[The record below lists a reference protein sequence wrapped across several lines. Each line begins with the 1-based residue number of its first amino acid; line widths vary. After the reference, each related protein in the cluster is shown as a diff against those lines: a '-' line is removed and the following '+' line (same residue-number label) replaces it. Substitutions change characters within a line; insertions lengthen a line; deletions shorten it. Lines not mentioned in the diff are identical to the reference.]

1 MTARTRPQS
10 PPPTKR
16 NPPPPSRNAS
26 VRESLALD
34 HLPVKS
40 SNARLRFHRS
50 VARQTR
56 THPIK
61 PPLTHPLPRR
71 RRGQQSSRNHR
82 IIYHYALLEQQ
93 THIPYIIFFTLH
105 AIVSHLKLFVST
117 CPYPRVPNVPVPLR
131 RARSPMTT
139 STSTVDASYASQLLA
154 RGVEQLADVRIYSM

>member
-1 MTARTRPQS
+1 MTARTRPQA
-10 PPPTKR
+10 PPPRKR

-26 VRESLALD
+26 VRESPALD
-34 HLPVKS
+34 HLPVKFL
-40 SNARLRFHRS
+40 NARLRFHRS

-82 IIYHYALLEQQ
+82 IIHHYALLEQQ
-93 THIPYIIFFTLH
+93 THIPYITFFTLH
-105 AIVSHLKLFVST
+105 AVVSHLNLIVST
-117 CPYPRVPNVPVPLR
+117 CPYPRVQNVPAPLR

>member
-1 MTARTRPQS
+1 MTARTRPQA

-16 NPPPPSRNAS
+16 YPPPPSRNAS

-34 HLPVKS
+34 HLLVKF

-61 PPLTHPLPRR
+61 PPLTHLLPRR
-71 RRGQQSSRNHR
+71 RRGQQSLRNHR

-93 THIPYIIFFTLH
+93 RHIPYIIFLTLH

-117 CPYPRVPNVPVPLR
+117 CPYPRDPNVPAPLR

-139 STSTVDASYASQLLA
+139 STSTVDATYASQLLA